1 MSTVLFPFDDDNNV
15 TMRSYIMA
23 RGRIAFLAALV
34 LTGCGQHRSG
44 KPTANDSREFDD
56 YTTPE
61 QLYYRHTD
69 STKNAWNDTTVYF
82 HYWKEMEQGD
92 YLFDSFPMDSVSLW
106 ESLCEE
112 LNKDIGIEHV
122 PSRYINMNQYVTI
135 YDLIDVWSHRG
146 YDKEHDD
153 FTLWRIE
160 QFRSDTLSPL
170 SFHEKINL
178 LKSIANSIC
187 DFEPFFK
194 FEYDNLSCLDEQF
207 QSFYDRLLLRETL
220 KQSEQYVE
228 QALLREDSAWRSYH
242 AAMDEAYQRIQEDPD
257 HLMGSAWGQAILGAR
272 QDDAFIREYSLV
284 DLCFS
289 SEENYKPETHLI
301 ISDGMVLQEYRRFL
315 KSFAENEYHHPVK
328 VRRKALEKEM
338 VEWQKWMK
346 CRSAVSSLL
355 SGRNK
360 ELYDNSTNNARRMKY
375 IMLKNRYQGYGLISN
390 DVHELLVPYSVSDD
404 DLYGPSFDERWMELY
419 GDSL

>member
-1 MSTVLFPFDDDNNV
+1 MFPIDNDNNV

-23 RGRIAFLAALV
+23 QSRIAFLAALV
-34 LTGCGQHRSG
+34 LTGCIQHRSSNSTT
-44 KPTANDSREFDD
+44 KDSWVFDD
-56 YTTPE
+56 ITTTE
-61 QLYYRHTD
+61 RLYYRHTD
-69 STKNAWNDTTVYF
+69 SSENAWNDTTVYF

-106 ESLCEE
+106 KSLCEE

-122 PSRYINMNQYVTI
+122 PSRYTKMNQYVTI
-135 YDLIDVWSHRG
+135 YDLIDVWSQRG

-178 LKSIANSIC
+178 LKSTANSIC

-194 FEYDNLSCLDEQF
+194 FEYDNLSCLEEQF
-207 QSFYDRLLLRETL
+207 QSFYDRLLFRETL
-220 KQSEQYVE
+220 KQSEQNVE

-289 SEENYKPETHLI
+289 FEKNYEPETHSN

-315 KSFAENEYHHPVK
+315 KSFVENEYHHPVK
-328 VRRKALEKEM
+328 VRRNALEKEM

-375 IMLKNRYQGYGLISN
+375 IMLKNCYQGYGVTSN
-390 DVHELLVPYSVSDD
+390 DVLELLIPYSALDD
-404 DLYGPSFDERWMELY
+404 DLDCPSFNDKWEKLY
-419 GDSL
+419 GYTL